1 MKRLALHW
9 KILIGLLLGVL
20 WAILSS
26 IFEWSE
32 FTLNWID
39 PFGTIFI
46 NLLKLVAV
54 PLVLFSIIKG
64 ITNLSDITRL
74 GRLGSK
80 TIFIYVLTTMF
91 AVTIGLSLVN
101 LIKPG
106 DRTDVR
112 KDVVSKSFS
121 LEELLNRGDRD
132 ANETLLLIDN
142 RISYELWVES
152 NSNVAYMDNDI
163 RLSQDTSQL
172 VQNLVSIVQER
183 ISTEGDL
190 MIEDIISDKQKETLN
205 KTQSSR
211 PLQFFV
217 DMIPDNIFKSLNSN
231 GLMLQVIFFAIFFG
245 IVLMLISKD
254 KAKPLVA
261 LVDGCNEV
269 FLKMVDLIMRAAPF
283 FVFALLAGVISKM
296 AGDKQDA
303 FAKVIQIFKS
313 LGWYSL
319 VVVLGLF
326 IMAFIFYPLL
336 IRLFARNISYGEFF
350 RKISPAQLL
359 AFSTSSSVATLP
371 VTMDCVQ
378 DNLKIP
384 KETASFVLP
393 IGATVNMDGTSLYQA
408 VAVIFLA
415 QFHMVDLSISQ
426 QLIIVLTATLAS
438 IGAAAV
444 PSAGLIMMIL
454 VLESVG
460 LNPAWIAIV
469 FPIDRL
475 LDMCRTVVNVTG
487 DATVATIV
495 ASTEDQLREVTE
507 EELMS

>member
-1 MKRLALHW
+1 MKKLALHW
-9 KILIGLLLGVL
+9 KILIGLLLGIL

-26 IFEWSE
+26 IFGWSE

-80 TIFIYVLTTMF
+80 TILIYVLTTMF
-91 AVTIGLSLVN
+91 AVTVGLSLVN

-106 DRTDVR
+106 NQTQN
-112 KDVVSKSFS
+112 KI
-121 LEELLNRGDRD
+121 
-132 ANETLLLIDN
+132 LIDN

-152 NSNVAYMDNDI
+152 NPNVDYMDND
-163 RLSQDTSQL
+163 RLLQDTSQCI
-172 VQNLVSIVQER
+172 QNRVSIVQEK
-183 ISTEGDL
+183 ISTEGEL
-190 MIEDIISDKQKETLN
+190 SIEGIISDKQKETLN

-211 PLQFFV
+211 PLQFVV

-254 KAKPLVA
+254 KAKPLIA
-261 LVDGCNEV
+261 LVDGFNEV

-296 AGDKQDA
+296 AGNEQDS
-303 FAKVIQIFKS
+303 FVKVIEIFKI
-313 LGWYSL
+313 LGWYSV

-336 IRLFARNISYGEFF
+336 IRLFARKISYVEFF

-378 DNLKIP
+378 DNLKVP
-384 KETASFVLP
+384 RETASFVLP

-426 QLIIVLTATLAS
+426 QLVIVLTATLAS

-487 DATVATIV
+487 DATVATVV
-495 ASTEDQLREVTE
+495 ASTEGQLREVTE
-507 EELMS
+507 EQLMS

>member
-1 MKRLALHW
+1 MKKIALHW

-26 IFEWSE
+26 IFGWSE

-80 TIFIYVLTTMF
+80 TILIYVLTTMF
-91 AVTIGLSLVN
+91 AVTVGLSLVN

-106 DRTDVR
+106 NQTQERM
-112 KDVVSKSFS
+112 
-121 LEELLNRGDRD
+121 
-132 ANETLLLIDN
+132 LIDN

-152 NSNVAYMDNDI
+152 NPNVDYMDNDI
-163 RLSQDTSQL
+163 RLLQDTSQSI
-172 VQNLVSIVQER
+172 QNRVSIVQKR
-183 ISTEGDL
+183 ISTEGEL
-190 MIEDIISDKQKETLN
+190 MI
-205 KTQSSR
+205 
-211 PLQFFV
+211 V

-254 KAKPLVA
+254 KAKPLIA
-261 LVDGCNEV
+261 LVDGFNEV

-296 AGDKQDA
+296 AGNEQDA
-303 FAKVIQIFKS
+303 FVKVIEIFKI

-495 ASTEDQLREVTE
+495 ASTEGQLEVAE

>member
-1 MKRLALHW
+1 MKKLALHW
-9 KILIGLLLGVL
+9 KILIGLLLGIL

-26 IFEWSE
+26 IFGWSE

-80 TIFIYVLTTMF
+80 TILIYVLTTMF
-91 AVTIGLSLVN
+91 AVTVGLSLVN

-106 DRTDVR
+106 NQTQN
-112 KDVVSKSFS
+112 KI
-121 LEELLNRGDRD
+121 
-132 ANETLLLIDN
+132 LIDN

-152 NSNVAYMDNDI
+152 NPNVDYMDND
-163 RLSQDTSQL
+163 RLLQDTSQCI
-172 VQNLVSIVQER
+172 QNRVSIVQEK
-183 ISTEGDL
+183 ISTEGEL
-190 MIEDIISDKQKETLN
+190 SIEGIISDKQKETLN

-211 PLQFFV
+211 PLQFVV

-254 KAKPLVA
+254 KAKPLIA
-261 LVDGCNEV
+261 LVDGFNEV

-296 AGDKQDA
+296 AGNEQDS
-303 FAKVIQIFKS
+303 FVKVIEIFKI
-313 LGWYSL
+313 LGWYSV

-336 IRLFARNISYGEFF
+336 IRLFARKISYVEFF

-378 DNLKIP
+378 DNLKVP

-426 QLIIVLTATLAS
+426 QLVIVLTATLAS

-487 DATVATIV
+487 DATVATVV
-495 ASTEDQLREVTE
+495 ASTEGQLGEVTE
-507 EELMS
+507 EELIS

>member
-1 MKRLALHW
+1 MKKLALHW
-9 KILIGLLLGVL
+9 KILIGLLLGIL

-26 IFEWSE
+26 IFGWSE

-80 TIFIYVLTTMF
+80 TILIYVLTTMF
-91 AVTIGLSLVN
+91 AVTVGLSLVN

-106 DRTDVR
+106 NQTQ
-112 KDVVSKSFS
+112 
-121 LEELLNRGDRD
+121 NRI
-132 ANETLLLIDN
+132 LIDN

-152 NSNVAYMDNDI
+152 NPNVDYMDND
-163 RLSQDTSQL
+163 RLLQDTSQYI
-172 VQNLVSIVQER
+172 QNRVSIVQEK
-183 ISTEGDL
+183 ISTEGEL
-190 MIEDIISDKQKETLN
+190 SIEGIISDKQKETLN

-211 PLQFFV
+211 PLQFVV

-254 KAKPLVA
+254 KAKPLIA
-261 LVDGCNEV
+261 LVDGFNEV

-296 AGDKQDA
+296 AGNEQDS
-303 FAKVIQIFKS
+303 FVKVIEIFKI
-313 LGWYSL
+313 LGWYSV

-336 IRLFARNISYGEFF
+336 IRLFARKISYVEFF

-378 DNLKIP
+378 DNLKVP

-426 QLIIVLTATLAS
+426 QLVIVLTATLAS

-487 DATVATIV
+487 DATVATVV
-495 ASTEDQLREVTE
+495 ASTEGKLKEVTE

>member
-1 MKRLALHW
+1 MKKIALHW

-26 IFEWSE
+26 IFGWSE

-80 TIFIYVLTTMF
+80 TILIYVLTTMF
-91 AVTIGLSLVN
+91 AVTVGLSLVN

-106 DRTDVR
+106 NQTQERM
-112 KDVVSKSFS
+112 
-121 LEELLNRGDRD
+121 
-132 ANETLLLIDN
+132 LIDN

-152 NSNVAYMDNDI
+152 NPNVDYMDNDI
-163 RLSQDTSQL
+163 RLLQDTSQSI
-172 VQNLVSIVQER
+172 QNRVSIVQKR

-254 KAKPLVA
+254 KAKPLIA
-261 LVDGCNEV
+261 LVDGFNEV

-296 AGDKQDA
+296 AGNEQDA
-303 FAKVIQIFKS
+303 FVKVIGIFKI

-495 ASTEDQLREVTE
+495 ASTEGQLEVAE

>member
-1 MKRLALHW
+1 MKKLALHW
-9 KILIGLLLGVL
+9 KILIGLFLGII
-20 WAILSS
+20 WAVLSS
-26 IFEWSE
+26 FFGWSE

-64 ITNLSDITRL
+64 IANLSDISRL
-74 GRLGSK
+74 GRLGPK
-80 TIFIYVLTTMF
+80 TILIYVLTTMC
-91 AVTIGLSLVN
+91 AVTIGLTLVN
-101 LIKPG
+101 IINPG
-106 DRTDVR
+106 NQTEKNQRV
-112 KDVVSKSFS
+112 
-121 LEELLNRGDRD
+121 
-132 ANETLLLIDN
+132 DN

-152 NSNVAYMDNDI
+152 NSNVDYMDNQ
-163 RLSQDTSQL
+163 RLLLDTSQL
-172 VQNLVSIVQER
+172 IQNRINIVKERNSIEKELRV
-183 ISTEGDL
+183 
-190 MIEDIISDKQKETLN
+190 EDIINDKQKESLN
-205 KTQSSR
+205 KTKSSR
-211 PLQFFV
+211 PLQFVV
-217 DMIPDNIFKSLNSN
+217 DMVPSNIFKSLNNN

-245 IVLMLISKD
+245 IVLMLIPKD
-254 KAKPLVA
+254 KAKPVIA
-261 LVDGCNEV
+261 LVDGFNEV

-296 AGDKQDA
+296 AGNNP
-303 FAKVIQIFKS
+303 AKVLEIFKA
-313 LGWYSL
+313 LGWYSI

-326 IMAFIFYPLL
+326 IMAFVFYPLL
-336 IRLFARNISYGEFF
+336 IRLFAKHIAYGEFF

-371 VTMDCVQ
+371 VTMDCVH
-378 DNLKIP
+378 DNLKVP
-384 KETASFVLP
+384 KETTSFVLP

-426 QLIIVLTATLAS
+426 QLVIVLTATLAS

-454 VLESVG
+454 VLESVV
-460 LNPAWIAIV
+460 LNPSWIAII

-487 DATVATIV
+487 DATVATVI
-495 ASTEDQLREVTE
+495 ASTEGQLNECKK
-507 EELMS
+507 

>member
-1 MKRLALHW
+1 MKKIALHW

-26 IFEWSE
+26 IFGWSE

-80 TIFIYVLTTMF
+80 TILIYVLTTMF
-91 AVTIGLSLVN
+91 AVTVGLSLVN

-106 DRTDVR
+106 NQTQERM
-112 KDVVSKSFS
+112 
-121 LEELLNRGDRD
+121 
-132 ANETLLLIDN
+132 LIDN

-152 NSNVAYMDNDI
+152 NPNVDYMDNDI
-163 RLSQDTSQL
+163 RLLQDTSQSI
-172 VQNLVSIVQER
+172 QNRVSIVQKR
-183 ISTEGDL
+183 ISNEGDL

-245 IVLMLISKD
+245 VVLMLISKD
-254 KAKPLVA
+254 KAKPLIA
-261 LVDGCNEV
+261 LVDGFNEV

-296 AGDKQDA
+296 AGNEQDA
-303 FAKVIQIFKS
+303 FVKVIGIFKI

-495 ASTEDQLREVTE
+495 ASTEGQLEVAE

>member
-1 MKRLALHW
+1 MKKLALHW

-26 IFEWSE
+26 IFGWSE

-101 LIKPG
+101 IITPG
-106 DRTDVR
+106 DRTGVR
-112 KDVVSKSFS
+112 QKVLSPSVFP
-121 LEELLNRGDRD
+121 ELSTSNDW
-132 ANETLLLIDN
+132 LLIDN
-142 RISYELWVES
+142 RIIYELWAES
-152 NSNVAYMDNDI
+152 NPNVDYMDNDI
-163 RLSQDTSQL
+163 RLLQDTSQL
-172 VQNLVSIVQER
+172 IQNRVSIVKEK
-183 ISTEGDL
+183 ISTEGE
-190 MIEDIISDKQKETLN
+190 MSMEGIISDKQKETLN

-211 PLQFFV
+211 PLQFV
-217 DMIPDNIFKSLNSN
+217 IDMIPDNIFKSLNSN

-245 IVLMLISKD
+245 IVLMIIPKD
-254 KAKPLVA
+254 KSKPIIA
-261 LVDGCNEV
+261 LVDGFNEV

-296 AGDKQDA
+296 AGNDQDA
-303 FAKVIQIFKS
+303 FFHVIEIFKI
-313 LGWYSL
+313 LGWYSA

-336 IRLFARNISYGEFF
+336 VRLFARKISYVEFF

-378 DNLKIP
+378 DNLKVP

-495 ASTEDQLREVTE
+495 ASTEGQLREVTDNE
-507 EELMS
+507 

>member
-1 MKRLALHW
+1 
-9 KILIGLLLGVL
+9 
-20 WAILSS
+20 
-26 IFEWSE
+26 
-32 FTLNWID
+32 
-39 PFGTIFI
+39 
-46 NLLKLVAV
+46 
-54 PLVLFSIIKG
+54 
-64 ITNLSDITRL
+64 
-74 GRLGSK
+74 
-80 TIFIYVLTTMF
+80 
-91 AVTIGLSLVN
+91 
-101 LIKPG
+101 
-106 DRTDVR
+106 
-112 KDVVSKSFS
+112 
-121 LEELLNRGDRD
+121 
-132 ANETLLLIDN
+132 
-142 RISYELWVES
+142 
-152 NSNVAYMDNDI
+152 
-163 RLSQDTSQL
+163 
-172 VQNLVSIVQER
+172 
-183 ISTEGDL
+183 
-190 MIEDIISDKQKETLN
+190 
-205 KTQSSR
+205 
-211 PLQFFV
+211 
-217 DMIPDNIFKSLNSN
+217 MIPDNIFKSLNSN

>member
-1 MKRLALHW
+1 MKKLALHW
-9 KILIGLLLGVL
+9 KILIGLLLGIL
-20 WAILSS
+20 WAVFSS
-26 IFEWSE
+26 IFGWSE

-80 TIFIYVLTTMF
+80 TILIYVLTTMF
-91 AVTIGLSLVN
+91 AVTVGLSLVN

-106 DRTDVR
+106 NQTQN
-112 KDVVSKSFS
+112 KI
-121 LEELLNRGDRD
+121 
-132 ANETLLLIDN
+132 LIDN

-152 NSNVAYMDNDI
+152 NPNVDYMDNY
-163 RLSQDTSQL
+163 RLLQDTSQRI
-172 VQNLVSIVQER
+172 QNRVGIVQEK
-183 ISTEGDL
+183 ISTEGEL
-190 MIEDIISDKQKETLN
+190 SIEGIISDKQKETLN

-211 PLQFFV
+211 PLQFVV

-254 KAKPLVA
+254 KAKPLIA
-261 LVDGCNEV
+261 LVDGFNEV

-296 AGDKQDA
+296 AGNEQDA
-303 FAKVIQIFKS
+303 FVKVIEIFKI
-313 LGWYSL
+313 LGWYSV

-336 IRLFARNISYGEFF
+336 IRLFARKISYVEFF

-378 DNLKIP
+378 DNLKVP

-426 QLIIVLTATLAS
+426 QLVIVLTATLAS

-487 DATVATIV
+487 DATVATVV
-495 ASTEDQLREVTE
+495 ASTEGQLREVTE

>member
-1 MKRLALHW
+1 MMKKLALHW
-9 KILIGLLLGVL
+9 KILIGLFLGII

-26 IFEWSE
+26 LFGWSE

-39 PFGTIFI
+39 PFGIIFI

-64 ITNLSDITRL
+64 ITNLSDISKL
-74 GRLGSK
+74 GRLGPR
-80 TIFIYVLTTMF
+80 TILIYILTTMC
-91 AVTIGLSLVN
+91 AVTIGLTLVN
-101 LIKPG
+101 VIKPG
-106 DRTDVR
+106 NQTDKNQR
-112 KDVVSKSFS
+112 Y
-121 LEELLNRGDRD
+121 
-132 ANETLLLIDN
+132 DN

-152 NSNVAYMDNDI
+152 NPNVDYMDDK
-163 RLSQDTSQL
+163 RLLLDTSQL
-172 VQNLVSIVQER
+172 IQSR
-183 ISTEGDL
+183 IDTVKKRNSVENELSVEDL
-190 MIEDIISDKQKETLN
+190 INNKQKESLN
-205 KTQSSR
+205 KTKSSR
-211 PLQFFV
+211 PLQFVV
-217 DMIPDNIFKSLNSN
+217 DMVPSNIFQSLNNN

-245 IVLMLISKD
+245 IVLMLIPKD
-254 KAKPLVA
+254 KARPVIA
-261 LVDGCNEV
+261 LVDGFNEV
-269 FLKMVDLIMRAAPF
+269 FLKMVDLIMKAAPF

-296 AGDKQDA
+296 AGNNPAD
-303 FAKVIQIFKS
+303 VLEIFKA
-313 LGWYSL
+313 LGWYSI
-319 VVVLGLF
+319 VVIIGLF
-326 IMAFIFYPLL
+326 IMAFVFYPLL
-336 IRLFARNISYGEFF
+336 IRLFAKHISYGEFF

-371 VTMDCVQ
+371 VTMDCVNH
-378 DNLKIP
+378 NLKVP
-384 KETASFVLP
+384 KETTSFVLP

-426 QLIIVLTATLAS
+426 QLVIVLTATLAS

-495 ASTEDQLREVTE
+495 ASTDNQLNS
-507 EELMS
+507 L

>member
-1 MKRLALHW
+1 MKKIALHW
-9 KILIGLLLGVL
+9 KILIGLLLGII

-26 IFEWSE
+26 VFGWSE

-39 PFGTIFI
+39 PFGTIFL

-64 ITNLSDITRL
+64 VSNLSDISKL
-74 GRLGSK
+74 GRLGPK
-80 TIFIYVLTTMF
+80 TIFIYVLTTLF
-91 AVTIGLSLVN
+91 AVAIGLSLVN

-106 DRTDVR
+106 NKTD
-112 KDVVSKSFS
+112 FS
-121 LEELLNRGDRD
+121 QR
-132 ANETLLLIDN
+132 IDN

-152 NSNVAYMDNDI
+152 SLNVSYMDST
-163 RLSQDTSQL
+163 RLLSDTSQL
-172 VQNLVSIVQER
+172 TQDRVRIVKEI
-183 ISTEGDL
+183 ISNAEEL
-190 MIEDIISDKQKETLN
+190 SVEDIISDKQNEILN
-205 KTQSSR
+205 KTKSSR
-211 PLQFFV
+211 PLQFV
-217 DMIPDNIFKSLNSN
+217 VEMVPDNIFKSLNSN

-245 IVLMLISKD
+245 IVLLLIPKD
-254 KAKPLVA
+254 KAKPLIT
-261 LVDGCNEV
+261 LVDGLNEV

-283 FVFALLAGVISKM
+283 FVFTLLAGVISKM
-296 AGDKQDA
+296 AGDSPA
-303 FAKVIQIFKS
+303 MVLEIFKA
-313 LGWYSL
+313 LGWYSI
-319 VVVLGLF
+319 VVILGLF

-336 IRLFARNISYGEFF
+336 IRLFVPNISYIEFF
-350 RKISPAQLL
+350 KKISPAQLL

-378 DNLKIP
+378 DNLKVP
-384 KETASFVLP
+384 KEITSFVLP

-426 QLIIVLTATLAS
+426 QLVIVLTATLAS

-487 DATVATIV
+487 DATVATVI
-495 ASTEDQLREVTE
+495 ASSEGKIM
-507 EELMS
+507 ELDTKD

>member
-1 MKRLALHW
+1 MKKIALHW

-26 IFEWSE
+26 IFGWSE

-80 TIFIYVLTTMF
+80 TILIYVLTTMF
-91 AVTIGLSLVN
+91 AVTVGLSLVN

-106 DRTDVR
+106 NQTQERM
-112 KDVVSKSFS
+112 
-121 LEELLNRGDRD
+121 
-132 ANETLLLIDN
+132 LIDN

-152 NSNVAYMDNDI
+152 NPNVDYMDNDI
-163 RLSQDTSQL
+163 RLLQDTSQSI
-172 VQNLVSIVQER
+172 QNRVSIVQKR
-183 ISTEGDL
+183 ISTDGDL

-254 KAKPLVA
+254 KAKPLIA
-261 LVDGCNEV
+261 LVDGFNEV

-296 AGDKQDA
+296 AGNEQDA
-303 FAKVIQIFKS
+303 FVKVIEIFKI

-378 DNLKIP
+378 DNLKVP

-408 VAVIFLA
+408 VAVVFLA

-495 ASTEDQLREVTE
+495 ASTEGQLEVAE

>member
-1 MKRLALHW
+1 MKKLALHW
-9 KILIGLLLGVL
+9 KILIGLLLGIV

-26 IFEWSE
+26 IFGWSE

-39 PFGTIFI
+39 PFGTIFL

-64 ITNLSDITRL
+64 ISNLSDITRL
-74 GRLGSK
+74 GRLGPK
-80 TIFIYVLTTMF
+80 TIFIYVLTTMI

-101 LIKPG
+101 LINPG
-106 DRTDVR
+106 DRTQESQR
-112 KDVVSKSFS
+112 
-121 LEELLNRGDRD
+121 
-132 ANETLLLIDN
+132 IDN

-152 NSNVAYMDNDI
+152 NSNVDYMDNN
-163 RLSQDTSQL
+163 RLLQDTSQFI
-172 VQNLVSIVQER
+172 QNRVSIVQER
-183 ISTEGDL
+183 ISIDGELT
-190 MIEDIISDKQKETLN
+190 IEDIISDKQKETLN

-245 IVLMLISKD
+245 IVLMLIPKNR
-254 KAKPLVA
+254 AKPLIA
-261 LVDGCNEV
+261 LVDGFNEV

-296 AGDKQDA
+296 AGNDSS
-303 FAKVIQIFKS
+303 KVLEIFKA
-313 LGWYSL
+313 LGWYSM

-336 IRLFARNISYGEFF
+336 IRLFTNKISYGEFF
-350 RKISPAQLL
+350 RSISPAQLL

-495 ASTEDQLREVTE
+495 ASSEGQLREVTK
-507 EELMS
+507 EELIS

>member
-1 MKRLALHW
+1 MKKLALHW

-26 IFEWSE
+26 IFGWSE

-80 TIFIYVLTTMF
+80 TILIYVLTTMF
-91 AVTIGLSLVN
+91 AVTVGLSLVN

-106 DRTDVR
+106 NQTQERI
-112 KDVVSKSFS
+112 
-121 LEELLNRGDRD
+121 
-132 ANETLLLIDN
+132 LIDN

-152 NSNVAYMDNDI
+152 NPNVDYMDNDI
-163 RLSQDTSQL
+163 RLLEDTSQSI
-172 VQNLVSIVQER
+172 QNRVSIVQER

-254 KAKPLVA
+254 KAKPLIA
-261 LVDGCNEV
+261 LVDGFNEV

-296 AGDKQDA
+296 AGNEQDS
-303 FAKVIQIFKS
+303 FVKVIEIFKV
-313 LGWYSL
+313 LGWYSA

-336 IRLFARNISYGEFF
+336 IRLFARKISYGEFF

-378 DNLKIP
+378 DNLKVP

-487 DATVATIV
+487 DATVATVV
-495 ASTEDQLREVTE
+495 AATEGQLSPVSDT
-507 EELMS
+507 ELMS

>member
-1 MKRLALHW
+1 MKKLALHW
-9 KILIGLLLGVL
+9 KILIGLLLGIL

-26 IFEWSE
+26 IFGWSE

-80 TIFIYVLTTMF
+80 TILIYVLTTMF
-91 AVTIGLSLVN
+91 AVTVGLSLVN

-106 DRTDVR
+106 NQTQN
-112 KDVVSKSFS
+112 KI
-121 LEELLNRGDRD
+121 
-132 ANETLLLIDN
+132 LIDN

-152 NSNVAYMDNDI
+152 NPNVDYMDND
-163 RLSQDTSQL
+163 RLLQDTSQCI
-172 VQNLVSIVQER
+172 QNRVSIVQEK
-183 ISTEGDL
+183 ISTEGEL
-190 MIEDIISDKQKETLN
+190 SIEGIISDKQKETLN

-211 PLQFFV
+211 PLQFVV

-254 KAKPLVA
+254 KAKPLIA
-261 LVDGCNEV
+261 LVDGFNEV

-296 AGDKQDA
+296 AGNEQDS
-303 FAKVIQIFKS
+303 FVKVIEIFKI
-313 LGWYSL
+313 LGWYSV

-326 IMAFIFYPLL
+326 VMAFIFYPLL
-336 IRLFARNISYGEFF
+336 IRLFARKISYVEFF

-378 DNLKIP
+378 DNLKVP
-384 KETASFVLP
+384 RETASFVLP

-426 QLIIVLTATLAS
+426 QLVIVLTATLAS

-487 DATVATIV
+487 DATVATVV
-495 ASTEDQLREVTE
+495 ASTEGQLGEVTE
-507 EELMS
+507 EELIS

>member
-1 MKRLALHW
+1 MKKLALHW
-9 KILIGLLLGVL
+9 KILIGLLLGIL
-20 WAILSS
+20 WAVFSS
-26 IFEWSE
+26 IFGWSE

-80 TIFIYVLTTMF
+80 TILIYVLTTMF
-91 AVTIGLSLVN
+91 AVTVGLSLVN

-106 DRTDVR
+106 NQTQN
-112 KDVVSKSFS
+112 KI
-121 LEELLNRGDRD
+121 
-132 ANETLLLIDN
+132 LIDN

-152 NSNVAYMDNDI
+152 NPNVDYMDNY
-163 RLSQDTSQL
+163 RLLQDTSQRI
-172 VQNLVSIVQER
+172 QNRVGIVQEK
-183 ISTEGDL
+183 ISTEGEL
-190 MIEDIISDKQKETLN
+190 SIEGIISDKQKETLN

-211 PLQFFV
+211 PLQFVV

-254 KAKPLVA
+254 KAKPLIA
-261 LVDGCNEV
+261 LVDGFNEV

-296 AGDKQDA
+296 AGNEQDS
-303 FAKVIQIFKS
+303 FVKVIEIFKI
-313 LGWYSL
+313 LGWYSV

-336 IRLFARNISYGEFF
+336 IRLFARKISYVEFL

-378 DNLKIP
+378 DNLKVP

-426 QLIIVLTATLAS
+426 QLVIVLTATLAS

-487 DATVATIV
+487 DATVATAV
-495 ASTEDQLREVTE
+495 ASTEGQLREVTE